1 MSEPG
6 TKRGSWFWVNVVT
19 LCIVAPWATYW
30 FQRHFE
36 LYFTEI
42 VIVGGAFSCW
52 VLLRSM
58 WVVFEKFTNAEPVE
72 YSRKLLCLPDITWA
86 LLIAVVGLA
95 FLWFHTASIYFTYEG
110 APGEGEYLV
119 EVVRKAD
126 QSPIIPAVSLTAAD
140 AVAGRPF
147 LWQRRASELECRI
160 LRPVKYEMLPCTL
173 EPGHSTRITVP
184 GGFTPR
190 EFHLVR
196 IVPSKALY
204 HELAAVD
211 EKPQSRYDLEL
222 ERQGKVTTLTDLRR
236 ETIYTGAAAGEM
248 PIIMELEAPG
258 ALEHHLQNRLLA
270 KGNDPQSVAMATAI
284 LSSATRRWPTFYL
297 RTGDQLTLTVRV
309 TQPQGSSQSTTVFDG
324 FPIKY
329 TVTADKV
336 QTAWLPE
343 Q

>member
-1 MSEPG
+1 MSAPD
-6 TKRGSWFWVNVVT
+6 TKRGIWFWVNVAA
-19 LCIVAPWATYW
+19 LCVVAPWATFW

-42 VIVGGAFSCW
+42 VVVGGAFSCW

-58 WVVFEKFTNAEPVE
+58 WALFEKFTHAEPVE
-72 YSRKLLCLPDITWA
+72 YSRKLLALPDITWA
-86 LLIAVVGLA
+86 LVIAVVGLV

-126 QSPIIPAVSLTAAD
+126 KSPIIPAVSLTAAN

-147 LWQRRASELECRI
+147 LWQRRVSELECRV
-160 LRPVKYEMLPCTL
+160 LRPVRYEMLPCTL

-184 GGFTPR
+184 GGFRAR

-196 IVPSKALY
+196 IAPSKALY

-222 ERQGKVTTLTDLRR
+222 ERQGKVATLTDLRR
-236 ETIYTGAAAGEM
+236 ETIYTGAGAAEM
-248 PIIMELEAPG
+248 PIIMELESPG

-270 KGNDPQSVAMATAI
+270 KGNDTQSAAMATAI

-297 RTGDQLTLTVRV
+297 RAGDQLTLTVRV
-309 TQPQGSSQSTTVFDG
+309 TPAQGSLSPTTVFEG

-343 Q
+343 